1 MIIEIQKLE
10 QNLGAKTLYLYNYL
24 IDLLKIKVKK
34 VKYIY
39 KLKYKFLKVTI
50 KWWLRYRTVIIND
63 FWWESEYAIDWA
75 EHVN

>member
-63 FWWESEYAIDWA
+63 FW
-75 EHVN
+75 